1 MLLFGICQNILQRT
15 KIEAFSSDLLAVQ
28 VNCEMLVSI
37 SESSASGLSF
47 LQLLEPLYLQT
58 KEVVEVVS
66 GMTGMQGGDPM
77 RSNSMVHYAP
87 SFDPSVLV
95 VLMGELIDALNIY
108 SITGLE

>member
-1 MLLFGICQNILQRT
+1 MLLLGICQNILQRT
-15 KIEAFSSDLLAVQ
+15 NIEALSSDLLAVQ
-28 VNCEMLVSI
+28 ENCKMLVSV

-77 RSNSMVHYAP
+77 RINSIIYGSP
-87 SFDPSVLV
+87 SFDSLVLV
-95 VLMGELIDALNIY
+95 VLMGELIDALNIH

>member
-1 MLLFGICQNILQRT
+1 MLLLGICQNILQRT
-15 KIEAFSSDLLAVQ
+15 NIEALSSDLLAVQ
-28 VNCEMLVSI
+28 ENCKMLVSV

-66 GMTGMQGGDPM
+66 GMTGMQGDPM
-77 RSNSMVHYAP
+77 RINSIIYGSP
-87 SFDPSVLV
+87 SFDSLVLV
-95 VLMGELIDALNIY
+95 VLMGELIDALNIH